1 VPTADADSGTVS
13 SVSPRTLLEWLDAAH
28 PVAILDTRDRD
39 EIEAWH
45 VEHPAA
51 THHHLP
57 YAKVIAANVSGNV
70 TDLLAFEDLAGRI
83 VAVCP
88 RGEASREVADVL
100 RTAGIDAA
108 NLEGGLEAW
117 ADLYL
122 RREVRDGLYQYRR
135 PSSGCLSY
143 LVVADGAAAVI
154 DPLRA
159 FVDRYEAEATEFD
172 AELVAAID
180 THVHADHVSGRA
192 ALAERGATGWLP
204 EPAADRGVT
213 EDVATYDEEIRV
225 GERPL
230 RAVPLPGH
238 TTGMTGLALDGALL
252 AGDSLFLESV
262 ARPDLQEGDVTVEDL
277 AAELHETL
285 HRRLGAFPDE
295 TLVLPGHHGP
305 GTAPREDGGFAATL
319 GTLRGELSAF
329 AESQAAFVDR
339 VTGDTSP
346 EPANY
351 ERIVAINLGR
361 ETVDDETAFD
371 LELGPNNCAVTAD

>member
-1 VPTADADSGTVS
+1 
-13 SVSPRTLLEWLDAAH
+13 
-28 PVAILDTRDRD
+28 
-39 EIEAWH
+39 
-45 VEHPAA
+45 
-51 THHHLP
+51 
-57 YAKVIAANVSGNV
+57 
-70 TDLLAFEDLAGRI
+70 
-83 VAVCP
+83 
-88 RGEASREVADVL
+88 
-100 RTAGIDAA
+100 
-108 NLEGGLEAW
+108 
-117 ADLYL
+117 
-122 RREVRDGLYQYRR
+122 VRDGLYQYRR

-159 FVDRYEAEATEFD
+159 FVDRYEAEAAEFD

-213 EDVATYDEEIRV
+213 GDVATYDEEIRV
-225 GERPL
+225 DERPL
-230 RAVPLPGH
+230 GAVPLPGH